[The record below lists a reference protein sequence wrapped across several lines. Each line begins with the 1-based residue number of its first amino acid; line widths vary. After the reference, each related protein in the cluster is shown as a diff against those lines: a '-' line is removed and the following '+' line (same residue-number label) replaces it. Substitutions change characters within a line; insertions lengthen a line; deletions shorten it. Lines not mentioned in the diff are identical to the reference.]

1 MTPLAEEP
9 SVPASRNWR
18 AGVWRWTL
26 AATLIALAGGILF
39 DRWYTQRLT
48 VEARAAVA
56 GAMAPTASSL
66 RTAVERRV
74 ALLAGLQSFADAQP
88 TRARLNAEFPTF
100 ARGIVLSAKGVRALQ
115 FVEGGRIVATWPLKN
130 NERALGY
137 NLFLDARPVVP
148 RDVRRAMASDST
160 IVTGPIELVQ
170 GGEGLLVR
178 RRIAA
183 RPGFPDLVAII
194 LDVDPIITEVGI
206 PDARTG
212 LRLEVRDRTGEW
224 FGGDPASTAIEP
236 ESLVVRVPDG
246 NWTLLGAPV
255 NGWAAAIAPA
265 RTSSRTALVSLGL
278 LLVAVATFVGYRQ
291 AQMVGTLASRTARLG
306 VALKAG
312 RMGTWEL
319 DAVNDRM
326 TFDASASAILGRAA
340 GEVDGPMER
349 MFSLLH
355 PQDSTFVAR
364 VFLEILGSD
373 RHEYT
378 LEHRILL
385 PDGNERWVLVNGDIE
400 RDASGKAV
408 RVHGIISD
416 ASDRRAMESRAR
428 QLERVETIGTMAGGV
443 AHDFNNLLTAMVSFT
458 ELARDALQ
466 DVGNEPKV
474 APIREDL
481 DEALKVAARA
491 RGLTAQLLAFSRG
504 AAAEPRR
511 TALPKMLGEME
522 PLLRRLLGRRIKLT
536 LQMAANVPDVW
547 IDPSQ
552 FTQVVLNL
560 VVNARDA
567 IAEQGEVRI
576 DLRALAVGDRRPAGA
591 PAGSWVLAQ
600 VTDSGHG
607 MSEDVRRRVFEPY
620 FTTKKNTRGTG
631 LGLSVVH
638 GVVRASGGHAWVESQ
653 PGRGTTFS
661 VFLPP
666 LSGDARRDT
675 PAGGLAA
682 QG

>member
-1 MTPLAEEP
+1 MSPIAEEP
-9 SVPASRNWR
+9 SVPALRNWR
-18 AGVWRWTL
+18 APVWRWTV
-26 AATLIALAGGILF
+26 AATLVAAVSGVWF
-39 DRWYTQRLT
+39 DRWNTQRLIG
-48 VEARAAVA
+48 EARNSVA

-74 ALLAGLQSFADAQP
+74 ALLAGLKSFADAEP
-88 TRARLNAEFPTF
+88 SRARLDADFPTF
-100 ARGIVLSAKGVRALQ
+100 AQGIVVSADGVRALQ
-115 FVEGGRIVATWPLKN
+115 FVDDGRIVSTWPLEN

-137 NLFLDARPVVP
+137 DLLADARPVVP

-160 IVTGPIELVQ
+160 IVTGPIALVQ
-170 GGEGLLVR
+170 GGDGLLVR
-178 RRIAA
+178 RRLVA
-183 RPGFPDLVAII
+183 RAGFPDLAAII
-194 LDVDPIITEVGI
+194 LDVDPIIAEVGI

-212 LRLEVRDRTGEW
+212 LRMEVRDRTGAW
-224 FGGDPASTAIEP
+224 FGGDPAGSAMAP

-265 RTSSRTALVSLGL
+265 RNSARAAMLFLGL
-278 LLVAVATFVGYRQ
+278 FLVGLFTFIGDRQ
-291 AQMVGTLASRTARLG
+291 TRMVGALATRTARLG

-312 RMGTWEL
+312 RMGAWEL

-326 TFDASASAILGRAA
+326 TFDASASAILGRAP
-340 GEVDGPMER
+340 GEVDGPMEQ
-349 MFSLLH
+349 MFSVLH
-355 PQDSTFVAR
+355 PQDATFVAR

-416 ASDRRAMESRAR
+416 ASDRRAMEARAR

-458 ELARDALQ
+458 ELARDALAN
-466 DVGNEPKV
+466 VGPEAQV

-481 DEALKVAARA
+481 DEALKVAMRA

-511 TALPKMLGEME
+511 TEISRMLGEME
-522 PLLRRLLGRRIKLT
+522 PLLRRLLGRRIQLT
-536 LQMAANVPDVW
+536 LQLGTKASDVW

-567 IAEQGEVRI
+567 IAENGDVRI
-576 DLRALAVGDRRPAGA
+576 ELRELAADDRRPSGA
-591 PAGSWVLAQ
+591 PAGAWVLVQ
-600 VTDSGHG
+600 VTDSGVG
-607 MSEDVRRRVFEPY
+607 MSEEVRRRVFEPY
-620 FTTKKNTRGTG
+620 FTTKKSARGTG

-666 LSGDARRDT
+666 LSTNAQRDI
-675 PAGGLAA
+675 PAGA
-682 QG
+682 